1 MSAKP
6 STSRRR
12 AATRTRPAGRAPDHP
27 ARGGEQLRY
36 HLSQEAAR
44 IMAEEGVR
52 DYHAA
57 KCKAAIRLNQP
68 DARHLPSN
76 REVEAALRRHL
87 ELFHG
92 ARLTER
98 LRDLRGLALEAMRF
112 LAAHTPL
119 LAGPV
124 LSGTATAYSPIQIHV
139 CAENPEDIALLL
151 QAHRIPYDQ
160 SDKRL
165 RFGGERYRQVPTYAF
180 RVEDATVELS
190 VFSPE
195 QRREAPLS
203 PVDGRPM
210 PRANVAEVA
219 ALLGHP

>member
-1 MSAKP
+1 MAHY
-6 STSRRR
+6 TSVR
-12 AATRTRPAGRAPDHP
+12 ARHAGLAPGTS
-27 ARGGEQLRY
+27 ARGGAQLRY
-36 HLSQEAAR
+36 HIAQEAAR

-52 DYHAA
+52 DFHAA
-57 KCKAAIRLNQP
+57 KCKAAVRLNQP
-68 DARHLPSN
+68 DTRHLPSN

-87 ELFHG
+87 ELFDG
-92 ARLTER
+92 ARLAER
-98 LRDLRGLALEAMRF
+98 LRYLRGLALEAMHF
-112 LAAHTPL
+112 LAAHAPL
-119 LAGPV
+119 LTGPV
-124 LSGTATAYSPIQIHV
+124 LSGAATAYSPIQIHV

-151 QAHRIPYDQ
+151 QAHHIPYDQ

-190 VFSPE
+190 VFNPE

-210 PRANVAEVA
+210 PRANLAEVTA
-219 ALLGHP
+219 FLDLP

>member
-1 MSAKP
+1 M
-6 STSRRR
+6 
-12 AATRTRPAGRAPDHP
+12 
-27 ARGGEQLRY
+27 RY

-44 IMAEEGVR
+44 IMAEEGER
-52 DYHAA
+52 DFHAA
-57 KCKAAIRLNQP
+57 KCKAAVRLNQP
-68 DARHLPSN
+68 DTRHLPSN
-76 REVEAALRRHL
+76 REVKAALRRHL

-92 ARLTER
+92 AHLDER
-98 LRDLRGLALEAMRF
+98 LRRLRGLALEAMHF
-112 LAAHTPL
+112 LAAHAPL

-124 LSGTATAYSPIQIHV
+124 LSGTATAYSPIQLHV
-139 CAENPEDIALLL
+139 CADNPEDIALLL
-151 QAHRIPYDQ
+151 QAHRIPFDQ

-190 VFSPE
+190 VFNPE

-210 PRANVAEVA
+210 PRATLAEVA
-219 ALLGHP
+219 ALLAHP

>member
-1 MSAKP
+1 MAARP
-6 STSRRR
+6 GTPRRR
-12 AATRTRPAGRAPDHP
+12 APARTSITGRAPDSL

-36 HLSQEAAR
+36 HLAQEAAR

-57 KCKAAIRLNQP
+57 KCKAAVRLNQP
-68 DARHLPSN
+68 DTRYLPSN

-92 ARLTER
+92 AHLAER
-98 LRDLRGLALEAMRF
+98 LRYLRGLALEAMRF
-112 LAAHTPL
+112 LIDHAPVLT
-119 LAGPV
+119 GPV

-151 QAHRIPYDQ
+151 EAHRIPFDQ
-160 SDKRL
+160 LDKRL

-180 RVEDATVELS
+180 QVDDAIVELS
-190 VFSPE
+190 VFSQE
-195 QRREAPLS
+195 QRREAPIS

-210 PRANVAEVA
+210 SRATLAEVT
-219 ALLGHP
+219 ALLANP

>member
-1 MSAKP
+1 MPVKP
-6 STSRRR
+6 GTARRR
-12 AATRTRPAGRAPDHP
+12 ATAHTRAAGRTPNNL

-52 DYHAA
+52 DYRAA
-57 KCKAAIRLNQP
+57 KCKAAVRLNQP
-68 DARHLPSN
+68 DTRQLPSN

-98 LRDLRGLALEAMRF
+98 LRYLRGLALEAMRF
-112 LAAHTPL
+112 LAERAPL
-119 LAGPV
+119 LTGPV
-124 LSGTATAYSPIQIHV
+124 LSGAATAYSPIQIHV
-139 CAENPEDIALLL
+139 CAENPEDIALFL

-165 RFGGERYRQVPTYAF
+165 RFGGERYRQVPIYAF

-190 VFSPE
+190 VFSQE

-203 PVDGRPM
+203 PVDGRPT
-210 PRANVAEVA
+210 PRANVADVA
-219 ALLGHP
+219 ALLDPL

>member
-1 MSAKP
+1 MSAKAG
-6 STSRRR
+6 TSRRR
-12 AATRTRPAGRAPDHP
+12 AAARARPAGRGPDHP

-57 KCKAAIRLNQP
+57 KCKAAVRLNQP
-68 DARHLPSN
+68 DTRHLPSN

-92 ARLTER
+92 ARLAER
-98 LRDLRGLALEAMRF
+98 LRYLRGLALEAMRF
-112 LAAHTPL
+112 LAAHAPL
-119 LAGPV
+119 LTGPV

-139 CAENPEDIALLL
+139 CADNPEDIALLL
-151 QAHRIPYDQ
+151 AAHRIPFDQ
-160 SDKRL
+160 QDKRL
-165 RFGGERYRQVPTYAF
+165 RFGGERYRLVPTYAF
-180 RVEDATVELS
+180 RVEDAAVELS
-190 VFSPE
+190 VFSQE

-210 PRANVAEVA
+210 PRANLAEVA
-219 ALLGHP
+219 ALLAHP